1 MNRVSMKNCIIV
13 STDKKKIF
21 DQLQHFFMIKTFSK
35 LVIEEDLFHQTKLEL
50 TLHLMMED
58 EWFPTRFK
66 NRAVIFTLTS
76 PPSAILYWNFYP
88 V

>member
-1 MNRVSMKNCIIV
+1 
-13 STDKKKIF
+13 
-21 DQLQHFFMIKTFSK
+21 MIKTFSK
-35 LVIEEDLFHQTKLEL
+35 LVIEEDAFHPRKLKL

-58 EWFPTRFK
+58 ERLPTRLK

-76 PPSAILYWNFYP
+76 APSAILYRNFYP